1 MSENVE
7 NVLRM
12 ENVTMQFGGVVA
24 VNNLSI
30 EVNKGE
36 IVALIG
42 PNGAGKTTAFNCVT
56 GVYQP
61 TNGRIEFMGDTIIR
75 NHPQGKMAK
84 EYLGEDAKLYTTAYD
99 GEDDPDTVA
108 ALDALNAECA
118 AKVAE
123 AEAAIVKK
131 LDGEKDEEKR
141 KALYAEAEAKKA
153 EIEAG
158 YAEPREKL
166 LVQLKD
172 RADARMEFRRS
183 IDPDVGTNKVY
194 APTPDKITHL
204 GIARTF
210 QNIRL
215 FSALS
220 VLDNVLIAKHM
231 RAKQNVFSA
240 TLRIN
245 HKEERRMREEAME
258 LLAEQGLD
266 HLKDEVAGSLPYG
279 IQRRLEIARALATD
293 PKLLLLDEP
302 AAGMNPQETLELAA
316 FIHELR
322 EKYGLTIFLIE
333 HHMDLVMRISD
344 YIYVIDFGSKI
355 AEGIPQEV
363 QNNQHVI
370 DAYLG
375 VVEDE

>member
-61 TNGRIEFMGDTIIR
+61 TNGRIEFMGNTIIR

-123 AEAAIVKK
+123 AEDAIVKK
-131 LDGEKDEEKR
+131 LDGEKDEAGR

-172 RADARMEFRRS
+172 RADARMELRRS
-183 IDPDVGTNKVY
+183 VDPDVGTNKVY

-240 TLRIN
+240 TLRLN

-279 IQRRLEIARALATD
+279 IQRRLEIARALATS

-302 AAGMNPQETLELAA
+302 AAGMNPQETQELGEY
-316 FIHELR
+316 IVEIKKNHD
-322 EKYGLTIFLIE
+322 LTILMIE
-333 HHMDLVMRISD
+333 HHMDLVMQFSD
-344 YIYVIDFGSKI
+344 RIYVIDFGKMISSGTPDVVK
-355 AEGIPQEV
+355 ADRR
-363 QNNQHVI
+363 VI

-375 VVEDE
+375 VVE

>member
-1 MSENVE
+1 MSENI
-7 NVLRM
+7 LRL
-12 ENVTMQFGGVVA
+12 EHVTMQFGGVVA
-24 VNNLSI
+24 VNDLSL

-42 PNGAGKTTAFNCVT
+42 PNGAGKTTAFNCIT

-61 TNGRIEFMGDTIIR
+61 TNGLINFMGRTIVR
-75 NHPQGKMAK
+75 NHPGGKMAR
-84 EYLGEDAKLYTTAYD
+84 EYLGENAARYSSDYS
-99 GEDDPDTVA
+99 GEDDPETLAALAELDARCAAGVA
-108 ALDALNAECA
+108 AAEKEIAGRLDS
-118 AKVAE
+118 
-123 AEAAIVKK
+123 
-131 LDGEKDEEKR
+131 EKDEEKR
-141 KALYAEAEAKKA
+141 KSLYNEAEARKA

-158 YAEPREKL
+158 YNAPRERL
-166 LVQLKD
+166 LAQLKD
-172 RADARMEFRRS
+172 RAGARIELARA
-183 IDPDVGTNKVY
+183 IDPDVMTNKVY
-194 APTPDKITHL
+194 APTPDKITYL

-240 TLRIN
+240 TLRLN
-245 HKEERRMREEAME
+245 RREERRMREEAMA

-279 IQRRLEIARALATD
+279 IQRRLEIARALATS

-302 AAGMNPQETLELAA
+302 AAGMNPQETQELGEY
-316 FIHELR
+316 IVRLR
-322 EKYGLTIFLIE
+322 REHDLTILMIE
-333 HHMDLVMRISD
+333 HHMDLVMQFSD
-344 YIYVIDFGSKI
+344 RIYVIDFGKLISS
-355 AEGIPQEV
+355 GTPEV
-363 QNNQHVI
+363 VKADKRVI

-375 VVEDE
+375 VVE